1 YFSFV
6 SKSIAIN
13 LVNTF
18 LIPNNIKPNIIK
30 TVAIPP
36 NICKKPRLS
45 GTNIKAI
52 YKILVHADIKIAMNI
67 YSIFSLIR

>member
-1 YFSFV
+1 MNYFSFV

-36 NICKKPRLS
+36 NICKKPSVAVKPAIFPDNKLAKNLLDTRLP
-45 GTNIKAI
+45 
-52 YKILVHADIKIAMNI
+52 
-67 YSIFSLIR
+67 